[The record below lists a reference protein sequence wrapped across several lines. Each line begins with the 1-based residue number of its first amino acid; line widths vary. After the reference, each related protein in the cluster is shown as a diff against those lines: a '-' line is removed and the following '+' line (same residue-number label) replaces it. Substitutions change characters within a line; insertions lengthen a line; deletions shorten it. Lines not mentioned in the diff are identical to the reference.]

1 MKVTILNLLLGTTLL
16 LAPWLISRLAQGG
29 ITDLFHVGALP
40 SVQENVN
47 VKVSAESKLTCDDFD
62 SCPEDSSLVANPFL
76 VPCGHKC
83 HKETCCLINNRGD
96 EVQEASTTDES
107 SLTCDDFASCPQGWS
122 LVASPSLVVCSGT
135 CEKETC
141 CLDDA
146 ATEVLQ
152 DKANP
157 RRLDPSNDTTTET
170 TTTTATT
177 TTTVYE
183 PQPNTT
189 NATTGTTTATTTTTV
204 TTTITE
210 TATET
215 VTATLTERGD
225 RETVLSGYIILTIP
239 NAQAFMDDTKAVD
252 AFKEAVAET
261 VSVPTS
267 WVDLVFHLGLKRRLS
282 DTDGGAHL
290 RRLQSNKLTV
300 DYTITIP
307 GSAEKPT
314 TGLGSDV
321 NAASINT
328 ALVTEIYSGFTSK
341 LEAKLIA
348 AGVTAGTYSI
358 VTEKINAPI
367 ITLKTITTTTTIT
380 NPDLEDDSLAFT
392 RVPLSL
398 AHALALLA
406 VSASALSF

>member
-16 LAPWLISRLAQGG
+16 LAPWLISRVAQDGVH
-29 ITDLFHVGALP
+29 ITKLFRFGSLP
-40 SVQENVN
+40 MAKEAILKDTVEQFTCNDF
-47 VKVSAESKLTCDDFD
+47 ESCPEGSSLVTSPLLVLCSGQCDKETCCSLNHEADEAIATEESLLTCDDF
-62 SCPEDSSLVANPFL
+62 
-76 VPCGHKC
+76 G
-83 HKETCCLINNRGD
+83 
-96 EVQEASTTDES
+96 
-107 SLTCDDFASCPQGWS
+107 SCPQGWS
-122 LVASPSLVVCSGT
+122 VVASPSLVLCGKT

-146 ATEVLQ
+146 VAEVLH
-152 DKANP
+152 DKAGP
-157 RRLDPSNDTTTET
+157 RRLEVGNDTTTV
-170 TTTTATT
+170 TT

-183 PQPNTT
+183 PPQEQSNVT
-189 NATTGTTTATTTTTV
+189 NATATTATTTATTTG

-210 TATET
+210 TTTET

-239 NAQAFMDDTKAVD
+239 NAQAFMDDTKAVT

-282 DTDGGAHL
+282 DTDGSAHL

-328 ALVTEIYSGFTSK
+328 ALVTEIYNSFTAT
-341 LEAKLIA
+341 LQAKLVA
-348 AGVTAGTYSI
+348 AGVTAGTYTI
-358 VTEKINAPI
+358 TTEKINAPV
-367 ITLKTITTTTTIT
+367 ITLKTFTTTSTMT

>member
-16 LAPWLISRLAQGG
+16 LAPWLISRVAQDGVH
-29 ITDLFHVGALP
+29 ITKLFRFGSLP
-40 SVQENVN
+40 MAKEAILKDTVEQFTCNDF
-47 VKVSAESKLTCDDFD
+47 ESCPEGSSLVTSPLLVPCSGQCDKETCCSLNHEADEAIATEESLLTCDDF
-62 SCPEDSSLVANPFL
+62 
-76 VPCGHKC
+76 G
-83 HKETCCLINNRGD
+83 
-96 EVQEASTTDES
+96 
-107 SLTCDDFASCPQGWS
+107 SCPQGWS
-122 LVASPSLVVCSGT
+122 VVASPSLVLCGKT

-328 ALVTEIYSGFTSK
+328 ALVTEIYSGFTAK

>member
-16 LAPWLISRLAQGG
+16 LAPWLISRVAQDGVH
-29 ITDLFHVGALP
+29 ITKLFRFGSLP
-40 SVQENVN
+40 MAKEAILKDTVEQFTCNDF
-47 VKVSAESKLTCDDFD
+47 ESCPEGSSLVTSPLLVPCSGQCDKETCCSLNHEADEAIATEESLLTCDDF
-62 SCPEDSSLVANPFL
+62 
-76 VPCGHKC
+76 G
-83 HKETCCLINNRGD
+83 
-96 EVQEASTTDES
+96 
-107 SLTCDDFASCPQGWS
+107 SCPQGWS
-122 LVASPSLVVCSGT
+122 VVASPSLVLCGKT

-152 DKANP
+152 DKEKP
-157 RRLDPSNDTTTET
+157 RRLDSSND
-170 TTTTATT
+170 TTTATT
-177 TTTVYE
+177 TTTATVYE
-183 PQPNTT
+183 PPPDNTT
-189 NATTGTTTATTTTTV
+189 NATIPTTITTTLTTTTTKTE
-204 TTTITE
+204 TTTG

-215 VTATLTERGD
+215 VTNTLTERGD
-225 RETVLSGYIILTIP
+225 VETVLTGYIILTIP

-328 ALVTEIYSGFTSK
+328 ALVTEIYSGFTAK